1 MSAATKM
8 DQVTTATGKPGP
20 QQASATKNQPDPTGT
35 PQVANGTSG
44 GNGKKK
50 KKNKKKNKK
59 GGAAAA
65 AAAAT
70 TTTPSPAEEDST
82 PANDTDTPTP
92 PVTTS
97 DTPVATAKPGD
108 QSAPQSTATATDTSE
123 NVVPATSVQDQ
134 VVPKPTVE
142 TSLPEH
148 KSLSDM
154 SEPIQAAITSA
165 IRSPSIGLCDII
177 AKQKAATA
185 SQAAAAPTT
194 PTKPFEKL
202 SNVPQAT
209 GSQMPEGAVKA
220 GIASVVNAAAVDTGA
235 IVKKGNAEAAAV
247 APMNEERSK
256 PLPKPDSSLPE
267 GTSKG
272 VVTPPD
278 GANDPTIHKPLP
290 TAATSTTSQGV
301 PAVNSEP
308 QPKDAPT
315 KDTPQ
320 QPSSPKR
327 SATSKLKKC
336 IIL

>member
-1 MSAATKM
+1 
-8 DQVTTATGKPGP
+8 
-20 QQASATKNQPDPTGT
+20 
-35 PQVANGTSG
+35 
-44 GNGKKK
+44 
-50 KKNKKKNKK
+50 
-59 GGAAAA
+59 
-65 AAAAT
+65 
-70 TTTPSPAEEDST
+70 DST

-97 DTPVATAKPGD
+97 NTPVATANSKD
-108 QSAPQSTATATDTSE
+108 QCAPQSTATATDTSE
-123 NVVPATSVQDQ
+123 NVAPATSAQDQ
-134 VVPKPTVE
+134 VVPKPTVVA
-142 TSLPEH
+142 SLPEH

-165 IRSPSIGLCDII
+165 IRSPSIGLCDIV

-194 PTKPFEKL
+194 PTKPSEKL

-209 GSQMPEGAVKA
+209 GSQMPEVAVKD
-220 GIASVVNAAAVDTGA
+220 GIASVVNAAAVDTAA
-235 IVKKGNAEAAAV
+235 IVKKGKTEDAAV

-267 GTSKG
+267 G
-272 VVTPPD
+272 VVTPHD
-278 GANDPTIHKPLP
+278 GANDPTIQKPLP